1 MISSIANIPNFAYMK
16 TLHALLYTFIA
27 SSMFLLSCNDT
38 PQAPEA
44 VPDTGKINDTLYI
57 PLQPD
62 WTDFNEPS
70 DILIGREP
78 FVYVADTKNNRIV
91 MLDIAGRRVGVSG
104 YVKNPIAIAQDGLFD
119 LLVCGEL
126 DTVLQDRTVTVGA
139 IFRIHLSDVRHS
151 IANAQIECVYT
162 QIGRPERRFTGI
174 AVLQGNQYIIS
185 RTGPSNASRFDPD
198 DAVLL
203 MNPQDSVISRLSALV
218 PEGNALY
225 SIGSISSLSIAAD
238 RSQDFLFTQISPGMQ
253 YKVQWLSYVS
263 GDITGWFQKF
273 NPADPGN
280 SGGDLISVGRFDK
293 PEDITY
299 DSFGNVYVVD
309 AGKDSVL
316 KFTST
321 GKEMHSFG
329 GNGSGK
335 SQFSSPSGIAWF
347 NKTLYVADS
356 KNNRICRFRLS
367 TDQ

>member
-1 MISSIANIPNFAYMK
+1 MKQMKPSIFTLFICLMI
-16 TLHALLYTFIA
+16 ALLG
-27 SSMFLLSCNDT
+27 CNEK

-44 VPDTGKINDTLYI
+44 APDPGAINDTVYL

-70 DILIGREP
+70 DIMIGREP

-91 MLDIAGRRVGVSG
+91 MLDIAGRRVGVSRTI
-104 YVKNPIAIAQDGLFD
+104 KNPVALAQDGLFD
-119 LLVCGEL
+119 ILVCGEL
-126 DTVLQDRTVTVGA
+126 DTVLQGKTVTIGA
-139 IFRIHLSDVRHS
+139 IFRIHLNEVRHD
-151 IANAQIECVYT
+151 IANAPIECAYI
-162 QIGRPERRFTGI
+162 QPSRPERRYTGI
-174 AVLQGNQYIIS
+174 AVLPGNGYLLS

-203 MNPQDSVISRLSALV
+203 MSPQDSILSRLSSLV

-225 SIGSISSLSIAAD
+225 SIGSISSLSIASD
-238 RSQDFLFTQISPGMQ
+238 RSQDILFTQISPSMQ
-253 YKVQWLSYVS
+253 YKVQWLTYISADV
-263 GDITGWFQKF
+263 TGWFQKF
-273 NPADPGN
+273 NPGDPQN
-280 SGGDLISVGRFDK
+280 SGADLLSVGRFSM

-299 DSFGNVYVVD
+299 DIFGNIYVID

-329 GNGSGK
+329 GKGLGK
-335 SQFSSPSGIAWF
+335 SQFSEPKGIAWF
-347 NKTLYVADS
+347 NKTLYVADT

>member
-1 MISSIANIPNFAYMK
+1 METFLTLYMK
-16 TLHALLYTFIA
+16 Q
-27 SSMFLLSCNDT
+27 MNLSHIVISVCLMLVLFGCNDK

-44 VPDTGKINDTLYI
+44 DPNPGAINDTLYL

-70 DILIGREP
+70 DIMIGREP

-104 YVKNPIAIAQDGLFD
+104 FIKNPIAIAQDGVFD
-119 LLVCGEL
+119 LLVCAEL
-126 DTVLQDRTVTVGA
+126 DTVLQGKSVTIGG
-139 IFRIHLSDVRHS
+139 IFRIHLNEVRHD
-151 IANAQIECVYT
+151 IAKAPIECVYL
-162 QIGRPERRFTGI
+162 QPSRPERRFTGI
-174 AVLQGNQYIIS
+174 AVIPGNAYLIS

-203 MNPQDSVISRLSALV
+203 MSDKDSIMSRLSSLL

-225 SIGSISSLSIAAD
+225 SIGSVSSLSIASD
-238 RSQDFLFTQISPGMQ
+238 RSQDILFTQISPSMQ
-253 YKVQWLSYVS
+253 FKVQWLTYVS
-263 GDITGWFQKF
+263 ADVTGWFQKF
-273 NPADPGN
+273 NPADPQN
-280 SGGDLISVGRFDK
+280 SGTDLLTVGRFTK

-299 DSFGNVYVVD
+299 DMFGNVYVID

-329 GNGSGK
+329 GKGSGK
-335 SQFSSPSGIAWF
+335 SLFSEPQGIAWF
-347 NKTLYVADS
+347 NKTLYVADT

>member
-1 MISSIANIPNFAYMK
+1 MNKILAQIVTLSIA
-16 TLHALLYTFIA
+16 LLIVFT
-27 SSMFLLSCNDT
+27 SCNDT

-44 VPDTGKINDTLYI
+44 VPDNGKINDTLYI

-104 YVKNPIAIAQDGLFD
+104 FIKNPIAIAQDGLFD
-119 LLVCGEL
+119 LLICGEL
-126 DTVLQDRTVTVGA
+126 DTLLQGKSVTIGA
-139 IFRIHLSDVRHS
+139 IYRIEMSDVRHS
-151 IANAQIECVYT
+151 IANAPIHCVYT
-162 QIGRPERRFTGI
+162 QASRPERRFTGI
-174 AVLQGNQYIIS
+174 TVLQGNSYLVS

-203 MNPQDSVISRLSALV
+203 MNSQDTVLSRLSSLV

-225 SIGSISSLSIAAD
+225 SIGSISSISTAGD
-238 RSQDFLFTQISPGMQ
+238 RSQDFLFTQISPNMQ
-253 YKVQWLSYVS
+253 YKVQWLTYVS

-273 NPADPGN
+273 NPADPSN
-280 SGGDLISVGRFDK
+280 SGNDLISVSRFNK

-299 DSFGNVYVVD
+299 DSFGNVYVID
-309 AGKDSVL
+309 ASKDSVL

-329 GNGSGK
+329 GKGSGK

-347 NKTLYVADS
+347 NKTLYVADT

>member
-1 MISSIANIPNFAYMK
+1 MIKNMLQLVISCTVLM
-16 TLHALLYTFIA
+16 LALA
-27 SSMFLLSCNDT
+27 SCNDT

-57 PLQPD
+57 PIQPD

-70 DILIGREP
+70 DICIGREP

-91 MLDIAGRRVGVSG
+91 MLDIAGRRVGSSG
-104 YVKNPIAIAQDGLFD
+104 FIKNPVAIAQDGLFD

-126 DTVLQDRTVTVGA
+126 DTLLQGKTVTIGA
-139 IFRIHLSDVRHS
+139 IYRIHLSDVRHS
-151 IANAQIECVYT
+151 IANAPIQCVYT
-162 QIGRPERRFTGI
+162 QASRPERRYTGI
-174 AVLQGNQYIIS
+174 AVLQGNSYLIS

-198 DAVLL
+198 DAVIL
-203 MNPQDSVISRLSALV
+203 MNPQDTVMSRLSSLV

-225 SIGSISSLSIAAD
+225 SIGSISSLSVSAD
-238 RSQDFLFTQISPGMQ
+238 RSQDFLFTQIAPNMQ

-263 GDITGWFQKF
+263 ADVTGWFQKF
-273 NPADPGN
+273 NPADPSN
-280 SGGDLISVGRFDK
+280 SGNDLISVGRFNK

-299 DSFGNVYVVD
+299 DSFGNVYVID

-316 KFTST
+316 KFTSN

-329 GNGSGK
+329 GTGSGK

-347 NKTLYVADS
+347 NKTLYVADT

>member
-1 MISSIANIPNFAYMK
+1 MIKNATHILTIFIVLS
-16 TLHALLYTFIA
+16 LGFIA
-27 SSMFLLSCNDT
+27 CNDT

-70 DILIGREP
+70 DIFIGREP

-104 YVKNPIAIAQDGLFD
+104 FIKNPIAIAQDGLFD
-119 LLVCGEL
+119 LLICGEL
-126 DTVLQDRTVTVGA
+126 DTVLQGKTVTIGA
-139 IFRIHLSDVRHS
+139 IYRIHLSDVRHS
-151 IANAQIECVYT
+151 IANAPIQCVYT
-162 QIGRPERRFTGI
+162 QAGRPERRFTGI
-174 AVLQGNQYIIS
+174 TVLQGNEYLIS

-203 MNPQDSVISRLSALV
+203 MNPQDSVTSRLSSLV

-225 SIGSISSLSIAAD
+225 SIGSISSLSVAAD
-238 RSQDFLFTQISPGMQ
+238 RSQDFLFTQISPNMQ
-253 YKVQWLSYVS
+253 YKVQWLSYVT

-273 NPADPGN
+273 NPADPST
-280 SGGDLISVGRFDK
+280 SGRDLISVGRFDR

-299 DSFGNVYVVD
+299 DAFGNVYVID

-329 GNGSGK
+329 GSGAGK

-347 NKTLYVADS
+347 NKTLYVADT

>member
-1 MISSIANIPNFAYMK
+1 MIDLRKS
-16 TLHALLYTFIA
+16 LLFIA
-27 SSMFLLSCNDT
+27 LIVQLVLIACNDK

-44 VPDTGKINDTLYI
+44 EPDGGSINDTLYI

-62 WTDFNEPS
+62 WSDFNEPS
-70 DILIGREP
+70 DIMIGREP

-104 YVKNPIAIAQDGLFD
+104 YIKNPIALAQDGLFD
-119 LLVCGEL
+119 IIVCGEL
-126 DTVLQDRTVTVGA
+126 DTVLQGKSITIGG
-139 IFRIHLSDVRHS
+139 IFRIHLNEVRHDIS
-151 IANAQIECVYT
+151 MARIECTYS
-162 QIGRPERRFTGI
+162 QPSRPERRFTGI
-174 AVLQGNQYIIS
+174 TVLPGNTYLIS

-203 MNPQDSVISRLSALV
+203 MSAKDSVSSRLSSLV

-225 SIGSISSLSIAAD
+225 SIGTISSLSVAAD
-238 RSQDFLFTQISPGMQ
+238 RSQDLLFTQISSTMQ
-253 YKVQWLSYVS
+253 FKVQWLTYVS
-263 GDITGWFQKF
+263 ADVTGWFQKF
-273 NPADPGN
+273 NPADPQN
-280 SGGDLISVGRFDK
+280 SGSDLLSVGRFDT

-299 DSFGNVYVVD
+299 DIFGNVYVID

-316 KFTST
+316 KFTAT

-329 GNGSGK
+329 GTGSGK
-335 SQFSSPSGIAWF
+335 SKFSSPKGIAWF
-347 NKTLYVADS
+347 NKTLYVADT

>member
-1 MISSIANIPNFAYMK
+1 MKNVHAHFFVFLTIMLLIAIG
-16 TLHALLYTFIA
+16 
-27 SSMFLLSCNDT
+27 CNDT
-38 PQAPEA
+38 PQAPKA
-44 VPDTGKINDTLYI
+44 DPDPGAINDTVYLPI
-57 PLQPD
+57 QPD

-104 YVKNPIAIAQDGLFD
+104 YIKNPIALAQDGVFD

-126 DTVLQDRTVTVGA
+126 DTILQGKSVTIGG
-139 IFRIHLSDVRHS
+139 IFRIHLNKVRHD
-151 IANAQIECVYT
+151 IANAPIECAYS
-162 QIGRPERRFTGI
+162 QPSRPERRYTGI
-174 AVLQGNQYIIS
+174 AVLPGNAYLIS
-185 RTGPSNASRFDPD
+185 RTGPSNSSRFDPD

-203 MNPQDSVISRLSALV
+203 MSQQDSVSSRLSSLI

-225 SIGSISSLSIAAD
+225 SIGSISSLSVAAD
-238 RSQDFLFTQISPGMQ
+238 RSQDILFTQISPTMQ
-253 YKVQWLSYVS
+253 FKVQWLTYVS
-263 GDITGWFQKF
+263 ADVTGWFQKF
-273 NPADPGN
+273 NPAEPQN
-280 SGGDLISVGRFDK
+280 SGADLLTVGRFDI

-299 DSFGNVYVVD
+299 DIFGNVYVID

-329 GNGSGK
+329 GKGSGK
-335 SQFSSPSGIAWF
+335 SMFAGPKGIAWF
-347 NKTLYVADS
+347 NKTLYVADT

>member
-1 MISSIANIPNFAYMK
+1 MK
-16 TLHALLYTFIA
+16 QKQVHIIVFLTAMLLLCFG
-27 SSMFLLSCNDT
+27 CNDT
-38 PQAPEA
+38 PQAPKA
-44 VPDTGKINDTLYI
+44 DPDPGAINDTLYLPI
-57 PLQPD
+57 QPD

-91 MLDIAGRRVGVSG
+91 MMDIAGRKVGVSG
-104 YVKNPIAIAQDGLFD
+104 YIKNPIALAQDGVFD

-126 DTVLQDRTVTVGA
+126 DTMLQGKSVTIGG
-139 IFRIHLSDVRHS
+139 IFRIHLNEARHN
-151 IANAQIECVYT
+151 IANASIECAYS
-162 QIGRPERRFTGI
+162 QPSRPERRYTGI
-174 AVLQGNQYIIS
+174 AVLPGNAYVIS
-185 RTGPSNASRFDPD
+185 RTGPSNSSRFDPD

-203 MNPQDSVISRLSALV
+203 MTQQDSVSSRISSLI

-225 SIGSISSLSIAAD
+225 SIGSISSLSVAAD
-238 RSQDFLFTQISPGMQ
+238 RSQDILFTQISPAMQ
-253 YKVQWLSYVS
+253 FKVQWLTYVS
-263 GDITGWFQKF
+263 ADVTGWFQKF
-273 NPADPGN
+273 NPAEPQN
-280 SGGDLISVGRFDK
+280 SGGDLLTVGRFDM

-299 DSFGNVYVVD
+299 DIFGNVYVID

-329 GNGSGK
+329 GKGSGK
-335 SQFSSPSGIAWF
+335 SKFAGPMGIAWF
-347 NKTLYVADS
+347 NKTLYVADT